1 MFTAEQLEEKKD
13 EVPKKSD
20 TRMTASIL
28 KQNSNTKQRLKR
40 MLFIMTKKHKT
51 KTGEY
56 LGQIPFSNYNTLKT
70 TVLLNTGHQNNTT
83 KQLKPKAD
91 KYPTSLFLFTF

>member
-28 KQNSNTKQRLKR
+28 KQNPNTKQRLKR
-40 MLFIMTKKHKT
+40 MLFIMTK
-51 KTGEY
+51 
-56 LGQIPFSNYNTLKT
+56 N
-70 TVLLNTGHQNNTT
+70 T
-83 KQLKPKAD
+83 KQKHVNTWGK
-91 KYPTSLFLFTF
+91 SLFQTITF